1 MQKIDRKVYRKWKK
15 LYKIEGNIFFV
26 NTSYKTETEKEC
38 MNMKMCFNPKEKT
51 YFYIRK
57 ESET

>member
-1 MQKIDRKVYRKWKK
+1 M
-15 LYKIEGNIFFV
+15 YKIEGNIFFV

-38 MNMKMCFNPKEKT
+38 MNMKMYFNPKEKN

-57 ESET
+57 ETET